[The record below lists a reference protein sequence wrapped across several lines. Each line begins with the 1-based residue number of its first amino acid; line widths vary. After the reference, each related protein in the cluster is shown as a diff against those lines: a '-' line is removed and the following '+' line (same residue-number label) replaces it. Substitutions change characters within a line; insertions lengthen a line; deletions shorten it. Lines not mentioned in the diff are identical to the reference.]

1 MSKAGY
7 DFDSTSNLGKNNANT
22 VNDKERN
29 LTKTQKKLKEHGYGV
44 DNIKVGLGFT
54 PNTLVKISS
63 KAKST
68 SAQYISMS
76 VEHISMSVEQDQ
88 EELKPTPQISVFERL
103 SKPKKQSNTASSP
116 LQRSDLERLDETK
129 KSSRKRKT
137 TPKEEKPNGLA
148 EKDDVGSMILSRMK
162 RKATLEVDTKRQL
175 TLEVDTKRQLKVK
188 RRTIIH
194 TG

>member
-7 DFDSTSNLGKNNANT
+7 DFDSASNLGKNNANT

-54 PNTLVKISS
+54 PNTLVRISS

-88 EELKPTPQISVFERL
+88 EKPKPTPQTTVFVRL
-103 SKPKKQSNTASSP
+103 NC
-116 LQRSDLERLDETK
+116 
-129 KSSRKRKT
+129 
-137 TPKEEKPNGLA
+137 
-148 EKDDVGSMILSRMK
+148 
-162 RKATLEVDTKRQL
+162 
-175 TLEVDTKRQLKVK
+175 
-188 RRTIIH
+188 
-194 TG
+194 